1 MRTILVTGFGPFP
14 GAPFNPTEALVRR
27 LAKLRRWNL
36 RLVPHV
42 FETSYAAVDR
52 ELPPLIAKH
61 KPDALLMFG
70 LHGRA
75 KTLRIETLARNSIG
89 RVRDVSGTTPK
100 NHSISP
106 GAAHIKMASPGSR
119 LARAARRAGVPAVMS
134 RDAGH
139 YLCNYLCWRG
149 TETAKAQDLRI
160 AAFIH
165 VPPIGRKTLRR
176 KSHILTP
183 AGLER
188 AAGAILAELVHCL
201 GSGAVRH

>member
-27 LAKLRRWNL
+27 LAKRNRVNV

-52 ELPPLIAKH
+52 DLPSLIPKH

-75 KTLRIETLARNSIG
+75 RTLRIETLARNSLG
-89 RVRDVSGTTPK
+89 RVRDASGTIPRTR
-100 NHSISP
+100 SISP
-106 GAAHIKMASPGSR
+106 ETNHIKMASPASR
-119 LARAARRAGVPAVMS
+119 LVRAARRAGVPAVVS

-139 YLCNYLCWRG
+139 YLCNYLC
-149 TETAKAQDLRI
+149 
-160 AAFIH
+160 
-165 VPPIGRKTLRR
+165 
-176 KSHILTP
+176 
-183 AGLER
+183 
-188 AAGAILAELVHCL
+188 
-201 GSGAVRH
+201 